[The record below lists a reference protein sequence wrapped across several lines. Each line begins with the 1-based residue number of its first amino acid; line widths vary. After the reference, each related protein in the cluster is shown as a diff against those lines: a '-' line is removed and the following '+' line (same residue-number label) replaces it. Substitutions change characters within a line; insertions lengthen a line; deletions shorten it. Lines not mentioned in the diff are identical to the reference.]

1 MTDDLAES
9 YRRSWFPSHHQ
20 LTDAQR
26 AERAELMRLASLS
39 MPRPRGLTA
48 SQHAERRAALVAAA
62 EPYRNPDLLRRVA
75 AGDRPAEFRSRTSSY
90 QAQIG
95 RALDSVLSRQTRDAR
110 RDLAAALGAAKGRAE
125 IEAARQRGR
134 ALGRAQGRALAR
146 REHSAAILA
155 ALDRRTEAA
164 LERKRRLSPPG
175 PIRLML

>member
-1 MTDDLAES
+1 MTTTAEQIKS
-9 YRRSWFPSHHQ
+9 YQRSWFPSHHQ

-62 EPYRNPDLLRRVA
+62 EPYRNPDLLRRVT

-95 RALDSVLSRQTRDAR
+95 RALDGVLSRRTTDAR
-110 RDLAAALGAAKGRAE
+110 RDLAAALGRADHRRRM
-125 IEAARQRGR
+125 EAAS
-134 ALGRAQGRALAR
+134 ALGRVQGRALAR

-164 LERKRRLSPPG
+164 LERKRRQVPQG
-175 PIRLML
+175 PIRLI